1 MRYKTMTITTTLN
14 RLKQAGACQLRY
26 AHLISALGGIS
37 FDHDA
42 PINLLTVLGSNGT
55 NDVAWVLENGAT
67 IEDSAP
73 AWAEYERVS
82 ATALAEY
89 QRVRA
94 PAWAEY
100 ERVNAPAWAEYERV
114 TAPALAEYERVRAPA
129 LAEYERVKAT
139 DRKSV

>member
-1 MRYKTMTITTTLN
+1 MTITTTLN
-14 RLKQAGACQLRY
+14 RLLKQAGACQFRY

-73 AWAEYERVS
+73 AWAEYESTRRPDCAGRPGMSIV
-82 ATALAEY
+82 
-89 QRVRA
+89 
-94 PAWAEY
+94 
-100 ERVNAPAWAEYERV
+100 RV
-114 TAPALAEYERVRAPA
+114 TAPALAEILKP
-129 LAEYERVKAT
+129 
-139 DRKSV
+139 

>member
-14 RLKQAGACQLRY
+14 RLKQAGACQFRY

-73 AWAEYERVS
+73 AWAEYGRVKATALAEYGRVRATALAEYQRVKAPAWAEYERVS
-82 ATALAEY
+82 ATALAED
-89 QRVRA
+89 
-94 PAWAEY
+94 
-100 ERVNAPAWAEYERV
+100 
-114 TAPALAEYERVRAPA
+114 ERVRATA
-129 LAEYERVKAT
+129 LAEILKP
-139 DRKSV
+139 